1 MTSSFLLHEQMLL
14 REMTEGKEVTKEEME
29 SECIVKD

>member
-1 MTSSFLLHEQMLL
+1 MTSTFLLHEQMLL

-29 SECIVKD
+29 SGSEVKE

>member
-29 SECIVKD
+29 SEGRVKE